1 MTIKTKFNIGDVVW
15 VIHGTVVQSAFVRE
29 IDIRV
34 TGTYGH
40 LRYNLGNT
48 ATTSS
53 RLQDASIHGTKNFLE
68 ENLFKSKVLLVKSL

>member
-48 ATTSS
+48 
-53 RLQDASIHGTKNFLE
+53 
-68 ENLFKSKVLLVKSL
+68 

>member
-1 MTIKTKFNIGDVVW
+1 MGYTWNCSSI
-15 VIHGTVVQSAFVRE
+15 SFVRE

-48 ATTSS
+48 
-53 RLQDASIHGTKNFLE
+53 
-68 ENLFKSKVLLVKSL
+68 

>member
-1 MTIKTKFNIGDVVW
+1 MGYTWNCSSI
-15 VIHGTVVQSAFVRE
+15 SFVRE

-48 ATTSS
+48 WSS
-53 RLQDASIHGTKNFLE
+53 RLQDASIHGTKKLRREF
-68 ENLFKSKVLLVKSL
+68 V